1 MKIPMNFQDQLIL
14 APMAG
19 VSDYSF
25 RKLCVLWGADYCV
38 TEMISAKAL
47 CFGDRKTAVLARVLK
62 EELPLSVQI
71 FGSEPEIVHKAA
83 KLLSPGN
90 YPHCMSDCLPTAIDF
105 NMGCPVHKVI
115 SNGEG
120 SALLKDEQR
129 AKEVLEAL
137 VEGSALPVTV
147 KIRAGF
153 DSTHRN
159 APEIAAIAEKAG
171 VSAVCVHGRTR
182 DQLYRPGVDYEIIR
196 QVKQTVSIPVI
207 GNGDIFSPED
217 ALRMKEKT
225 GCDGLMIARGA
236 CGNPF
241 LFSFVKAALRGQTS
255 REVGVAE
262 RMQTAKKHLEWLI
275 ADKGERTGLYEA
287 RKHIAWYIKG
297 LPGAPAFRDRIN
309 RTDNLE
315 ELFDILNC
323 ITDCSQKLNTQ
334 SGIHT

>member
-1 MKIPMNFQDQLIL
+1 M
-14 APMAG
+14 
-19 VSDYSF
+19 
-25 RKLCVLWGADYCV
+25 
-38 TEMISAKAL
+38 
-47 CFGDRKTAVLARVLK
+47 
-62 EELPLSVQI
+62 
-71 FGSEPEIVHKAA
+71 
-83 KLLSPGN
+83 
-90 YPHCMSDCLPTAIDF
+90 
-105 NMGCPVHKVI
+105 
-115 SNGEG
+115 
-120 SALLKDEQR
+120 
-129 AKEVLEAL
+129 
-137 VEGSALPVTV
+137 
-147 KIRAGF
+147 
-153 DSTHRN
+153 
-159 APEIAAIAEKAG
+159 
-171 VSAVCVHGRTR
+171 
-182 DQLYRPGVDYEIIR
+182 
-196 QVKQTVSIPVI
+196 SIPVI

-262 RMQTAKKHLEWLI
+262 RMQTAKKHLEGLI

>member
-1 MKIPMNFQDQLIL
+1 MKIPMNFRDKLIL

-19 VSDYSF
+19 VTDYSF
-25 RKLCVLWGADYCV
+25 RKLCVLWGADFCV

-47 CFGDRKTAVLARVLK
+47 CFGDRKTATLARVLK
-62 EELPLSVQI
+62 EELPISIQI
-71 FGSEPEIVHKAA
+71 FGSDPEIVYKAA
-83 KLLSPGN
+83 RSLSTGN

-105 NMGCPVHKVI
+105 NMGCPVHKVV

-129 AKEVLEAL
+129 AKAVLEAL
-137 VEGSALPVTV
+137 VEGSELPVTV

-159 APEIAAIAEKAG
+159 APKIAAIAKEAG
-171 VSAVCVHGRTR
+171 ASAICVHGRTR
-182 DQLYRPGVDYEIIR
+182 DQMYRPGVDYEIIR

-217 ALRMKEKT
+217 ALKMKRIT

-241 LFSFVKAALRGQTS
+241 LFSSVKAALRGQTF
-255 REVGVAE
+255 REVGVQE
-262 RMQTAKKHLEWLI
+262 RMQTAKKHLELLV

-309 RTDNLE
+309 RTDNLK
-315 ELFDILNC
+315 ELFSILDR
-323 ITDCSQKLNTQ
+323 ISDCS
-334 SGIHT
+334 

>member
-1 MKIPMNFQDQLIL
+1 MKIPMNFRDKLIL

-19 VSDYSF
+19 VTDYSF
-25 RKLCVLWGADYCV
+25 RKLCVLWGADFCV

-47 CFGDRKTAVLARVLK
+47 CFGDRKTATLARVLK
-62 EELPLSVQI
+62 EELPISIQI
-71 FGSEPEIVHKAA
+71 FGSDPEIVYKAA
-83 KLLSPGN
+83 RSLSTGN

-105 NMGCPVHKVI
+105 NMGCPVHKVV

-129 AKEVLEAL
+129 AKAVLEAL
-137 VEGSALPVTV
+137 VEGSELPVTV

-159 APEIAAIAEKAG
+159 APEIAAIAKEAG
-171 VSAVCVHGRTR
+171 ASAVCVHGRTR
-182 DQLYRPGVDYEIIR
+182 DQMYRPGVDYEIIR

-217 ALRMKEKT
+217 ALKMKRIT

-241 LFSFVKAALRGQTS
+241 LFSSVKAAIRGQPF
-255 REVGVAE
+255 REVGVQE
-262 RMQTAKKHLEWLI
+262 RMQTAKKHLELLV

-309 RTDNLE
+309 RTDNLK
-315 ELFDILNC
+315 ELFSILDR
-323 ITDCSQKLNTQ
+323 ISDCS
-334 SGIHT
+334 